1 MPARRPTV
9 SAPCWGFPRWTCR
22 TSWARAPFRP
32 RRRTW
37 PSASPADLLRR
48 RPDVRQAERLAAA
61 QGEQI
66 GIAEAQLYPTFSITG
81 MINWQAGNLHDLFTS
96 RAFNG
101 NIGPQ
106 FQWNILNYGRI
117 RSDVIYQDALFKEL
131 VVAYQRTV
139 LQANQDAE
147 NGIVTF
153 LRSQVQAK
161 LMRESVDAAN
171 KAVAIVVFQYE
182 KGATDFNRYATIE
195 QALVTQQDSMAQ
207 AQGQIAQGLVQAY
220 RALGGGW
227 EIRCDGSPGAASLP
241 YETPDPY
248 CTRQALSDAVGCAAV
263 PCGGDNSDAA
273 YPSDF
278 GEGRR
283 LAKPIGRSD
292 AARRDRA
299 RHAPANGPIAVFFLP
314 GATVSATGPDY
325 TPSGG

>member
-1 MPARRPTV
+1 M
-9 SAPCWGFPRWTCR
+9 
-22 TSWARAPFRP
+22 
-32 RRRTW
+32 
-37 PSASPADLLRR
+37 
-48 RPDVRQAERLAAA
+48 
-61 QGEQI
+61 
-66 GIAEAQLYPTFSITG
+66 
-81 MINWQAGNLHDLFTS
+81 
-96 RAFNG
+96 
-101 NIGPQ
+101 
-106 FQWNILNYGRI
+106 
-117 RSDVIYQDALFKEL
+117 IYQDALFKEL

-171 KAVAIVVFQYE
+171 KAVDIVVFQYE

-248 CTRQALSDAVGCAAV
+248 CTRQALPMPLAAPPSRAAETIPTPPTPPTSGKECAS
-263 PCGGDNSDAA
+263 P
-273 YPSDF
+273 
-278 GEGRR
+278 
-283 LAKPIGRSD
+283 KPIGRSD